1 VAAPF
6 SDLAEI
12 VADEQLTEQQLAET
26 VSLRAAIRHELKGH
40 ASLKKNGETW
50 WQYAG
55 KIITPERV
63 ILVVIAVFTFGGDI
77 RDARRDLKTS
87 VDQAMQA
94 SQKADVATKQAESA
108 MAELLMARDELRQV
122 LDATT
127 KQQAFNADVTD
138 RVSRSVTRSEFKSA
152 IEQRVL
158 PRLERIEKALQE
170 AAK

>member
-1 VAAPF
+1 
-6 SDLAEI
+6 
-12 VADEQLTEQQLAET
+12 
-26 VSLRAAIRHELKGH
+26 
-40 ASLKKNGETW
+40 
-50 WQYAG
+50 
-55 KIITPERV
+55 
-63 ILVVIAVFTFGGDI
+63 VIAVFTFGGDI